1 MREENRLR
9 RQAQIEQAAYEV
21 LEKKG
26 YTGTSVQGIARA
38 ARASNETLYKWYG
51 DKKGLFKAL
60 VERNTEDVKALLETD
75 LSSNTSAFQTL
86 EHLGPRLL
94 SLVLGDRAVALNRA
108 AVADASGDL
117 SEAIALS
124 GRETVFPLIAKVLED
139 GREKGELIY
148 DSSDEAAALY
158 INLLIGDLQIRRVI
172 GRLPAPT
179 EDFCHERSAR
189 AVKYLQRLL
198 KA

>member
-26 YTGTSVQGIARA
+26 YAGTSVQGIARA

-94 SLVLGDRAVALNRA
+94 NLVLGDRAVALNRA

-124 GRETVFPLIAKVLED
+124 GREVVFPLIAKVLED

-172 GRLPAPT
+172 GRLAAPT
-179 EDFCHERSAR
+179 EDFCNERSER
-189 AVKYLQRLL
+189 ALKYLQRLL